1 MNLRPKG
8 YLCCWGVRPKYSQS
22 PNKRFSNVYSNETVN
37 NYRFFLSIIS
47 RYSFP
52 RRRYVRIYREER
64 MRNVYIYTT
73 RILWGKTPTNLPP
86 AWLNT
91 YVYTDI
97 FFLTLS
103 LWDELSSS
111 LPGTSNDQTM
121 TFPTKSSTQLL
132 RRGRGSIS
140 PWMGAVRGS
149 TYSLSGYEMSKDV
162 SRTRQKDSKCQPATW
177 GHLAGIKDDFKNSQT
192 IPDYLGMIV
201 GDRTWFDRFGKA
213 VKKKH
218 RLGKVVKKKI
228 RFFQYH

>member
-1 MNLRPKG
+1 MCSPSVRFIIGIVVWICKWIWDLKVICAVGESGQNIANLRIKG
-8 YLCCWGVRPKYSQS
+8 FQ
-22 PNKRFSNVYSNETVN
+22 
-37 NYRFFLSIIS
+37 
-47 RYSFP
+47 
-52 RRRYVRIYREER
+52 
-64 MRNVYIYTT
+64 VYIAT
-73 RILWGKTPTNLPP
+73 RQWITIDFFFKVLYQHLCIYWH
-86 AWLNT
+86 
-91 YVYTDI
+91 

-121 TFPTKSSTQLL
+121 TSPTKSSTQLL
-132 RRGRGSIS
+132 RRGRGSLS

-201 GDRTWFDRFGKA
+201 GDRTWFDWLGKA